1 MPLQRPLKGNFQ
13 PASKTK
19 MARTTPDE
27 AVPSTSRKQGAAGAL
42 AAAEPSARGRKQA
55 GSRMQSRA
63 TAASG
68 KRQQQQQQQQEEQQ
82 LEEPEFPEG
91 SDTPEGSADSQ
102 GDEPSD

>member
-1 MPLQRPLKGNFQ
+1 MPLQRLLKGNFE
-13 PASKTK
+13 PATKTK

-55 GSRMQSRA
+55 GSRLQSKA
-63 TAASG
+63 TAATS
-68 KRQQQQQQQQEEQQ
+68 KRQQQQQE
-82 LEEPEFPEG
+82 EEPEFPKG
-91 SDTPEGSADSQ
+91 SDTCEGSSECQ